1 MADVKISRQ
10 HGMSVAQAKKVAQ
23 KVADDM
29 AKEYGLE
36 SAWDGDTLVFERPG
50 VKGNLEVTAQEM
62 VVEVTLG
69 FLFKPFAGKFRD
81 TMSANFDKLLAAS
94 PAARKTAPKKKA

>member
-29 AKEYGLE
+29 AKEYGL
-36 SAWDGDTLVFERPG
+36 SSDWDGDTLHFERPG
-50 VKGNLEVTAQEM
+50 VKGNLEVTAQSM
-62 VVEVTLG
+62 VVEITLG

-81 TMSANFDKLLAAS
+81 TMSANFDKLLAA
-94 PAARKTAPKKKA
+94 PAAKKVAPKKKA